1 MTSPIKP
8 ELSGVYFPPT
18 EIEPL
23 RAEAM
28 EAGIAWF
35 DVNLAGV
42 AGKREF
48 LAACARSL
56 RFPKSFG
63 RNWDALADC
72 LKDLYADSVVNFRD
86 AATFAEA
93 APDDCATA
101 LEIFQDAASYWKE
114 RGSTFV
120 ALVDAAPEGATLRRL
135 RAR

>member
-1 MTSPIKP
+1 MMSPIKP
-8 ELSGVYFPPT
+8 ELSGVYLPPA
-18 EIEPL
+18 EIESL
-23 RAEAM
+23 RAEAKKA
-28 EAGIAWF
+28 ELAWF

-72 LKDLYADSVVNFRD
+72 LKDLYADSVVNLRD
-86 AATFAEA
+86 GAAFGAA

-101 LEIFQDAASYWKE
+101 LEILQDAATYWKE
-114 RGSTFV
+114 RGSAFV
-120 ALVDAAPEGATLRRL
+120 AL
-135 RAR
+135 